1 MSWRLVPP
9 PTRED
14 VAAEKLA
21 RECAGRGHSFPEVW
35 PLDPAQVTAGP
46 GASSQHRAPCPD
58 CATVRVL
65 SWQGPLPGSST
76 RSQGRTAIAMAMM
89 VTYEAPEP
97 GDVPGIADL
106 AASVSYDE
114 VAAARAAAV
123 EPPHSARIGF
133 YQDVVAV
140 RDDSGHDD
148 PLPAPGE
155 LTAARIELTLTVAA
169 WQFYLLDAAE
179 KPARILPVP
188 EHAASA
194 GIIDTVTGATLLWTG
209 LRQGPVHLTVSIA
222 PADPGAD
229 LEGYQDV
236 AEISHRSTTGRLA
249 IAGLAQTARGA
260 SAPSG
265 VRRLPA
271 ALSRTGRRRGAYIR
285 SSGRPLPA
293 ADLAR
298 PPDQAGHPP
307 GSQPVG
313 VVARHGPGCAGAARD
328 STRPLRGAR
337 AAAARRTAAAS
348 PPAAPVITAVS
359 FAEASGCYSEAIAGS
374 GFGPAPGGIPFT
386 DTALNFRISD
396 SEIRGYGSGRSMAV
410 VVWEC
415 WRVRPPA
422 GSDGVDEYA
431 AGHGRHRGRYRSRD
445 RDPPC
450 GVTV

>member
-249 IAGLAQTARGA
+249 IAGLAQTARA
-260 SAPSG
+260 
-265 VRRLPA
+265 LP
-271 ALSRTGRRRGAYIR
+271 
-285 SSGRPLPA
+285 PLPGYGDYRLRYHARDADA
-293 ADLAR
+293 AHTS
-298 PPDQAGHPP
+298 GHPVDRYLLQIWP
-307 GSQPVG
+307 AP
-313 VVARHGPGCAGAARD
+313 R
-328 STRPLRGAR
+328 TRPVILQAVSQWASSRATVR
-337 AAAARRTAAAS
+337 AAPVQPGIPPGRSAAHGQLR
-348 PPAAPVITAVS
+348 PAAP
-359 FAEASGCYSEAIAGS
+359 
-374 GFGPAPGGIPFT
+374 
-386 DTALNFRISD
+386 
-396 SEIRGYGSGRSMAV
+396 
-410 VVWEC
+410 
-415 WRVRPPA
+415 RPP
-422 GSDGVDEYA
+422 
-431 AGHGRHRGRYRSRD
+431 RPRLPRSL
-445 RDPPC
+445 PP
-450 GVTV
+450 

>member
-1 MSWRLVPP
+1 MTWRLVPP

-14 VAAEKLA
+14 VAAGKLA
-21 RECAGRGHSFPEVW
+21 RECAARGHSFPEVW

-46 GASSQHRAPCPD
+46 GGSSQHRAPCPD

-65 SWQGPLPGSST
+65 TWQAPLQGSST
-76 RSQGRTAIAMAMM
+76 PSQGRTAMAVAMM

-106 AASVSYDE
+106 AASVSSEE

-123 EPPHSARIGF
+123 EPSHSARIGF
-133 YQDVVAV
+133 YEDVVAI

-155 LTAARIELTLTVAA
+155 LTAVSIEMTLSVAA

-229 LEGYQDV
+229 LESYQDV

-249 IAGLAQTARGA
+249 ITGLTHTARTLPPLPGYGDYRLRYHA
-260 SAPSG
+260 RDADAAHTSGHPVDRYLLQIWPAPRTRPVILQALSQWASSRATVRSAPAQPG
-265 VRRLPA
+265 
-271 ALSRTGRRRGAYIR
+271 I
-285 SSGRPLPA
+285 
-293 ADLAR
+293 
-298 PPDQAGHPP
+298 PP
-307 GSQPVG
+307 GRS
-313 VVARHGPGCAGAARD
+313 AAHGP
-328 STRPLRGAR
+328 LR
-337 AAAARRTAAAS
+337 
-348 PPAAPVITAVS
+348 PAAPRPPRPPFVVPPQ
-359 FAEASGCYSEAIAGS
+359 SEA
-374 GFGPAPGGIPFT
+374 
-386 DTALNFRISD
+386 
-396 SEIRGYGSGRSMAV
+396 
-410 VVWEC
+410 
-415 WRVRPPA
+415 
-422 GSDGVDEYA
+422 
-431 AGHGRHRGRYRSRD
+431 
-445 RDPPC
+445 
-450 GVTV
+450 